1 MTRLTLS
8 VPWGSGRKDFQRLTC
23 AELSAEVLCIRHS
36 AREEVGARD
45 AEVLLLGRDFPPD
58 CTGFVTDALSHH
70 TLALRLP

>member
-1 MTRLTLS
+1 MASLTLS

-36 AREEVGARD
+36 AREEVRARD
-45 AEVLLLGRDFPPD
+45 EEVLLLRRAFPPD
-58 CTGFVTDALSHH
+58 CTGFVADSLSHR